1 MPSAALKNALQARL
15 DRLQQLW
22 ERRDGDAI
30 VRELYTEHTEIT
42 GAGSDGLYHGTAQLQ
57 ELLAALVNDSRGA
70 SIRIDRVTGLGD
82 SAAYTWVTWQVLPL
96 AGEAFSM
103 KSLFVW
109 GRVNGEWRVLADMY
123 AEGEI
128 PA

>member
-1 MPSAALKNALQARL
+1 MPSAALKNVLQARL
-15 DRLQQLW
+15 DLLQQLW
-22 ERRDGDAI
+22 ERRDSDAI
-30 VRELYTEHTEIT
+30 VRELYTENTEIT
-42 GAGSDGLYHGTAQLQ
+42 GAGSDALYHGSAQLR

-70 SIRIDRVTGLGD
+70 SIRIDRLTALGD
-82 SAAYTWVTWQVLPL
+82 SAAYTWVTWSVLPL
-96 AGEAFSM
+96 EGEAFSM

-109 GRVNGEWRVLADMY
+109 GLVDGDWRVLADMY

>member
-1 MPSAALKNALQARL
+1 MPHAALRNALQARL
-15 DRLQQLW
+15 HLLQQLW
-22 ERRDGDAI
+22 ERRDGNAI
-30 VRELYTEHTEIT
+30 VRELYTENTEIA
-42 GAGSDGLYHGTAQLQ
+42 GAGSDALYHGTEQLQ
-57 ELLAALVNDSRGA
+57 ALLAVLVNDSRGA
-70 SIRIDRVTGLGD
+70 SIRIDRLAELGEG
-82 SAAYTWVTWQVLPL
+82 AAYTWVTWSVLPL

-109 GRVNGEWRVLADMY
+109 RLIEGEWRVVADMY

>member
-1 MPSAALKNALQARL
+1 MPTAALKNALQARL
-15 DRLQQLW
+15 DLLQQLW
-22 ERRDGDAI
+22 ERRDSTAI
-30 VRELYTEHTEIT
+30 VRELYTQDTEIT
-42 GAGSDGLYHGTAQLQ
+42 GAGSAALYHGTEQLQ

-70 SIRIDRVTGLGD
+70 SIRIDRLADLGD
-82 SAAYTWVTWQVLPL
+82 SAAYTWVTWRVLPL
-96 AGEAFSM
+96 EGEAFSM

-109 GRVNGEWRVLADMY
+109 RLLDGEWRVLADMY

>member
-15 DRLQQLW
+15 DLLQQLW
-22 ERRDGDAI
+22 ERRDSDAI
-30 VRELYTEHTEIT
+30 VRELYTESTEIT
-42 GAGSDGLYHGTAQLQ
+42 GAGSAALYSGSVQLR
-57 ELLAALVNDSRGA
+57 ELLAALVKDSRGA
-70 SIRIDRVTGLGD
+70 SVRIDRLSTLGD
-82 SAAYTWVTWQVLPL
+82 NAAYTWVTWRVLPL
-96 AGEAFSM
+96 DGEAFSM

-109 GRVNGEWRVLADMY
+109 GRVDGAWRVLADMY